1 MVFSQNATH
10 FINPADEQVPDQN
23 PSLSSVYHV
32 GDIFN
37 IAWSTPEEVVTLI
50 INQQNSSLTEI
61 DYLPNSVALTRA
73 SYSWKV
79 TIDGSDGGSI
89 FDLALDN
96 QFNFQLYKTNGTE
109 PIALSAFFNITN
121 STVDQYGRLISSN
134 TLPSTLPTIT
144 TALQSETTSTTS
156 SMTQVLPISASTTMK
171 PVSAAPSSKSKSM
184 VIIGALLGVIV
195 FLGVAVSLGV
205 CCFMLKKRNTRVEN
219 NTDPAPKYSS
229 SEYNEL
235 QEYRQEEWKP
245 PPELHLKIN
254 SNFQVFELP
263 S

>member
-1 MVFSQNATH
+1 
-10 FINPADEQVPDQN
+10 
-23 PSLSSVYHV
+23 
-32 GDIFN
+32 
-37 IAWSTPEEVVTLI
+37 
-50 INQQNSSLTEI
+50 
-61 DYLPNSVALTRA
+61 LTRPY
-73 SYSWKV
+73 YSWKV

-121 STVDQYGRLISSN
+121 STVDQYGRLIPSN
-134 TLPSTLPTIT
+134 TLPTTLSTIT
-144 TALQSETTSTTS
+144 TALQSETTSKTS
-156 SMTQVLPISASTTMK
+156 TVTQVLPIGASTA
-171 PVSAAPSSKSKSM
+171 VNSILAAPGSKSKSM
-184 VIIGALLGVIV
+184 AIIGAVLGVIFFLVVAV
-195 FLGVAVSLGV
+195 FLWV
-205 CCFMLKKRNTRVEN
+205 CCFMLKKRNTRVE

-245 PPELHLKIN
+245 PSELHLKIN